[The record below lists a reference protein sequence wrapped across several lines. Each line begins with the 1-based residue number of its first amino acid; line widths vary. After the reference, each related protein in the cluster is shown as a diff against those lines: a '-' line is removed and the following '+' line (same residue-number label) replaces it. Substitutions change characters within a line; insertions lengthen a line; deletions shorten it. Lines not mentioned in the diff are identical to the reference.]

1 MYANNKMTIQPAQD
15 FKSIKFFNNFD
26 GLRFIAALLVIFH
39 HAASLTKQHGDT
51 LITQLDLFKNGE
63 NAVSFFFVLSGFLIT
78 YLLLQ
83 EQDIK
88 QKISIRNFYIKRIL
102 RIWPLYFLL
111 IIVALFIQPFFIDL
125 FHIPYIMPYNI
136 EETWMYFVFFL
147 PGMVTFYY
155 GSHLL
160 EPLWSIGVEELF
172 YLLWAPIFKYIK
184 KFIFPMLLFVL
195 ALKLVLLHLSHLG
208 YFPPAISYLIRILQF
223 ESMAYGGIGAYLLFN
238 YGNQFLKYA
247 RLLQI
252 LKLVF
257 ALSILGLIFFSSAIH
272 FLLFKSDSHF
282 DFEVFVKS
290 FLFAGFLFSMALT
303 NKKILLLSSK
313 PMVYLGEISYGIY
326 MYHLLILTVL
336 ILPIY
341 NLHLNPI
348 LQDSLFL
355 GLSIL
360 LTILIAG
367 FSKRFFE
374 SYFLNFRKK
383 LLR

>member
-1 MYANNKMTIQPAQD
+1 MTNQQDVD

-26 GLRFIAALLVIFH
+26 GLRFIAALLVLFH
-39 HAASLTKQHGDT
+39 HAASMMSKNGETF
-51 LITQLDLFKNGE
+51 ITQLDLFKNGA

-83 EQDIK
+83 EQDK
-88 QKISIRNFYIKRIL
+88 KRHVSIRNFYIKRIL
-102 RIWPLYFLL
+102 RIWPLYFLM
-111 IIVALFIQPFFIDL
+111 IIIALFIQPVLIDL
-125 FHIPYIMPYNI
+125 LHIPYVMTYDFK
-136 EETWMYFVFFL
+136 ETWMYFVFFL
-147 PGMVTFYY
+147 PGMVTYY
-155 GSHLL
+155 FGGSHLL

-172 YLLWAPIFKYIK
+172 YLFWAPVFKYIHR
-184 KFIFPMLLFVL
+184 FIFPILLFVL
-195 ALKLVLLHLSHLG
+195 VAKLVLLQLSHLG
-208 YFPPAISYLIRILQF
+208 YFPPAMAYLIRILQF

-238 YGNQFLKYA
+238 YGKQLLHYA
-247 RLLQI
+247 RLIQI
-252 LKLVF
+252 MKLLF
-257 ALSILGLIFFSSAIH
+257 GLSILGLIFFSNAIH
-272 FLLFKSDSHF
+272 ILLFKSNSNS

-303 NKKILLLSSK
+303 NKKILFLSSK

-336 ILPIY
+336 ILPIH

-348 LQDSLFL
+348 LKDSLFL
-355 GLSIL
+355 GASIL

-367 FSKRFFE
+367 LSKRFFE

>member
-1 MYANNKMTIQPAQD
+1 VTHQEKVD
-15 FKSIKFFNNFD
+15 FKSIKLFNNFD
-26 GLRFIAALLVIFH
+26 GLRFIAALLVLCH
-39 HAASLTKQHGDT
+39 HAASLTGQHGAT
-51 LITQLDLFKNGE
+51 LITQLDFFKNGE

-83 EQDIK
+83 EKEVK

-111 IIVALFIQPFFIDL
+111 IIIALFIQPVFIDL
-125 FHIPYIMPYNI
+125 FHIPYVLPYNFKD
-136 EETWMYFVFFL
+136 TWMYFVFFL

-172 YLLWAPIFKYIK
+172 YLIWAPIFKYVK
-184 KFIFPMLLFVL
+184 KFIFPVLLLVL
-195 ALKLVLLHLSHLG
+195 AAKLVFLQLSHLG

-223 ESMAYGGIGAYLLFN
+223 ESMSYGGIGAFVLFN
-238 YGNQFLKYA
+238 YGKSLLKYA
-247 RLLQI
+247 RSIQVI
-252 LKLVF
+252 KLVF
-257 ALSILGLIFFSSAIH
+257 VLAILALIFFSSTIH
-272 FLLFKSDSHF
+272 FLLFNSNSHS

-303 NKKILLLSSK
+303 NKKILFLSSK

-336 ILPIY
+336 ILPIH
-341 NLHLNPI
+341 NLQLNPW

-355 GLSIL
+355 SSSIL
-360 LTILIAG
+360 LTILVAAL
-367 FSKRFFE
+367 SKRFFE

>member
-1 MYANNKMTIQPAQD
+1 MTNQQDVD

-26 GLRFIAALLVIFH
+26 GLRFIAALLVLFH
-39 HAASLTKQHGDT
+39 HAASMMSKNGETF
-51 LITQLDLFKNGE
+51 ITQLDLFKNGA

-83 EQDIK
+83 EQDK
-88 QKISIRNFYIKRIL
+88 KRHVSIRNFYIKRIL
-102 RIWPLYFLL
+102 RIWPLYFLM
-111 IIVALFIQPFFIDL
+111 IIIALFIQPVLIDL
-125 FHIPYIMPYNI
+125 LHIPYVMTYDFK
-136 EETWMYFVFFL
+136 ETWMYFVFFL
-147 PGMVTFYY
+147 PGMVTYY
-155 GSHLL
+155 FGGSHLL

-172 YLLWAPIFKYIK
+172 YLFWAPVFKYIHR
-184 KFIFPMLLFVL
+184 FIFPILLFVL
-195 ALKLVLLHLSHLG
+195 VAKLVLLQLSHLG
-208 YFPPAISYLIRILQF
+208 YFPPAMAYLIRILQF

-238 YGNQFLKYA
+238 YGKQLLHFT
-247 RLLQI
+247 RLIQI
-252 LKLVF
+252 MKLGF
-257 ALSILGLIFFSSAIH
+257 GLSIIGLIFFSSAIH
-272 FLLFKSDSHF
+272 MLLFKSNSNS

-303 NKKILLLSSK
+303 NKKILFLSSK

-336 ILPIY
+336 ILPIH

-348 LQDSLFL
+348 LKDSLFL
-355 GLSIL
+355 CASIL

-367 FSKRFFE
+367 LSKRFFE

>member
-1 MYANNKMTIQPAQD
+1 MANQQDVD

-26 GLRFIAALLVIFH
+26 GLRFIAALLVLFH
-39 HAASLTKQHGDT
+39 HAASMMSKNGETF
-51 LITQLDLFKNGE
+51 ITRLDLFKNGA

-83 EQDIK
+83 EQDK
-88 QKISIRNFYIKRIL
+88 KRHVSIRNFYIKRIL
-102 RIWPLYFLL
+102 RIWPLYFLM
-111 IIVALFIQPFFIDL
+111 IIIALFIQPVLIDL
-125 FHIPYIMPYNI
+125 LHIPYVMTYDLK
-136 EETWMYFVFFL
+136 ETWMYFVFFL
-147 PGMVTFYY
+147 PGMVTFYFG

-172 YLLWAPIFKYIK
+172 YLFWAPVFKYVHR
-184 KFIFPMLLFVL
+184 FIFPILFFVL
-195 ALKLVLLHLSHLG
+195 VAKLVLLQLSHLG
-208 YFPPAISYLIRILQF
+208 YFPPAMAYLIRILQF

-238 YGNQFLKYA
+238 YGKQLLHYT
-247 RLLQI
+247 RLIQI
-252 LKLVF
+252 MKLAF
-257 ALSILGLIFFSSAIH
+257 GLSILGLIFFSSAIH
-272 FLLFKSDSHF
+272 ILLFKSNSHS

-303 NKKILLLSSK
+303 NKKILFLSSK

-341 NLHLNPI
+341 NLRLNQI

-355 GLSIL
+355 GASML

-367 FSKRFFE
+367 LSKRFFE

>member
-1 MYANNKMTIQPAQD
+1 MTNQQDVD

-26 GLRFIAALLVIFH
+26 GLRFIAALLVLFH
-39 HAASLTKQHGDT
+39 HAASMMSKNGETF
-51 LITQLDLFKNGE
+51 ITQLDLFKNGA

-83 EQDIK
+83 EQDK
-88 QKISIRNFYIKRIL
+88 KRHVSIRNFYIKRIL
-102 RIWPLYFLL
+102 RIWPLYFLM
-111 IIVALFIQPFFIDL
+111 IIIALFIQPVLIDL
-125 FHIPYIMPYNI
+125 LHIPYVMTYDFK
-136 EETWMYFVFFL
+136 ETWMYFVFFL
-147 PGMVTFYY
+147 PGMVTFYFG

-172 YLLWAPIFKYIK
+172 YLFWAPVFKYIHR
-184 KFIFPMLLFVL
+184 FIFSILLFILV
-195 ALKLVLLHLSHLG
+195 AKLVLLQLSHLG
-208 YFPPAISYLIRILQF
+208 YFPPAMAYLIRILQF

-238 YGNQFLKYA
+238 YGKQLLHYA
-247 RLLQI
+247 RLIQI
-252 LKLVF
+252 IKLLF
-257 ALSILGLIFFSSAIH
+257 GLSILGLIFFSSAIH
-272 FLLFKSDSHF
+272 ILLFKSNSNS

-303 NKKILLLSSK
+303 NKKILFLSSK

-336 ILPIY
+336 ILPIH

-348 LQDSLFL
+348 LKDSLFL
-355 GLSIL
+355 CASIL

-367 FSKRFFE
+367 LSKRFFE

>member
-1 MYANNKMTIQPAQD
+1 MHAVDKMTNQQDVD
-15 FKSIKFFNNFD
+15 FKSIKFFHNFD
-26 GLRFIAALLVIFH
+26 GLRFIAAFLVLFH
-39 HAASLTKQHGDT
+39 HAASLTAQHGAT

-83 EQDIK
+83 EKGIK
-88 QKISIRNFYIKRIL
+88 EKITIRNFYIKRIL

-111 IIVALFIQPFFIDL
+111 IIIALFIQPLVIDL
-125 FHIPYIMPYNI
+125 MHIPYVMPYNLKD
-136 EETWMYFVFFL
+136 TWMYFVFFL
-147 PGMVTFYY
+147 PGMVTFYF

-172 YLLWAPIFKYIK
+172 YLLWAPVFKYFNKYILP
-184 KFIFPMLLFVL
+184 ILLFVL
-195 ALKLVLLHLSHLG
+195 VAKLFLLQLSHLG
-208 YFPPAISYLIRILQF
+208 YFSPEMAYLLRILQF

-238 YGNQFLKYA
+238 YGKPLLNYT
-247 RLLQI
+247 RLIQI
-252 LKLVF
+252 MKLVF
-257 ALSILGLIFFSSAIH
+257 GLSILGLIFFNSAIH
-272 FLLFKSDSHF
+272 FLLFKSNSHS

-290 FLFAGFLFSMALT
+290 FLFAGFLFSLALT
-303 NKKILLLSSK
+303 NKKILFLSSK

-336 ILPIY
+336 ILPIH
-341 NLHLNPI
+341 NLRLDLI

-355 GLSIL
+355 GASIL

-367 FSKRFFE
+367 LSKRFFE

>member
-1 MYANNKMTIQPAQD
+1 MTNQQDVD

-26 GLRFIAALLVIFH
+26 GLRFIAALLVLFH
-39 HAASLTKQHGDT
+39 HAASMMSKNGETF
-51 LITQLDLFKNGE
+51 ITQLDLFKNGA

-83 EQDIK
+83 EQDK
-88 QKISIRNFYIKRIL
+88 KRHVSIRNFYIKRIL
-102 RIWPLYFLL
+102 RIWPLYFLM
-111 IIVALFIQPFFIDL
+111 IIIALFIQPVLIDL
-125 FHIPYIMPYNI
+125 LHIPYVMTYDFK
-136 EETWMYFVFFL
+136 ETWMYFVFFL
-147 PGMVTFYY
+147 PGMVTYY
-155 GSHLL
+155 FGGSHLL

-172 YLLWAPIFKYIK
+172 YLFWAPVFKYVHR
-184 KFIFPMLLFVL
+184 FIFPILLFVL
-195 ALKLVLLHLSHLG
+195 MAKLVLLQLSHLG
-208 YFPPAISYLIRILQF
+208 YFPPAMAYLIRIFQF

-238 YGNQFLKYA
+238 YGKQLLHYA
-247 RLLQI
+247 RLIQI
-252 LKLVF
+252 IKLLF
-257 ALSILGLIFFSSAIH
+257 GLSILGLIFFSSAIH
-272 FLLFKSDSHF
+272 ILLFKSNSNF

-303 NKKILLLSSK
+303 NKKILFLSSK

-336 ILPIY
+336 ILPIH

-348 LQDSLFL
+348 LKDSLFL
-355 GLSIL
+355 CASIL

-367 FSKRFFE
+367 LSKRFFE

>member
-1 MYANNKMTIQPAQD
+1 MENQQDVD

-26 GLRFIAALLVIFH
+26 GLRFIAALLVLFH
-39 HAASLTKQHGDT
+39 HAASMMSKNGETF
-51 LITQLDLFKNGE
+51 ITQLDLFKNGA

-78 YLLLQ
+78 YLILQ
-83 EQDIK
+83 EQDK
-88 QKISIRNFYIKRIL
+88 KRHVSIRNFYIKRIL
-102 RIWPLYFLL
+102 RIWPLYFLM
-111 IIVALFIQPFFIDL
+111 IIIALFIQPVLIDL
-125 FHIPYIMPYNI
+125 LHIPYVMTYDFK
-136 EETWMYFVFFL
+136 ETWMYFVFFL
-147 PGMVTFYY
+147 PGMVTYY
-155 GSHLL
+155 FGGSHLL

-172 YLLWAPIFKYIK
+172 YLFWAPVFKYIHR
-184 KFIFPMLLFVL
+184 FIFPILLFVL
-195 ALKLVLLHLSHLG
+195 VAKLVLLQLSHLG
-208 YFPPAISYLIRILQF
+208 YFPPAMAYLIRILQF

-238 YGNQFLKYA
+238 YGKQLLRYA
-247 RLLQI
+247 RLIQI
-252 LKLVF
+252 IKLLF
-257 ALSILGLIFFSSAIH
+257 GLSILGLIFFSSAIH
-272 FLLFKSDSHF
+272 ILLFKSNSNS

-303 NKKILLLSSK
+303 NKKILFLSSK

-336 ILPIY
+336 ILPIH

-348 LQDSLFL
+348 LKDSLFL
-355 GLSIL
+355 CASIL

-367 FSKRFFE
+367 LSKRFFE

>member
-1 MYANNKMTIQPAQD
+1 MENQQDVD

-26 GLRFIAALLVIFH
+26 GLRFIAALLVLFH
-39 HAASLTKQHGDT
+39 HAASMMSKNGETF
-51 LITQLDLFKNGE
+51 ITQLDLFKNGA

-78 YLLLQ
+78 YLILQ
-83 EQDIK
+83 EQDK
-88 QKISIRNFYIKRIL
+88 KRHVSIRNFYIKRIL
-102 RIWPLYFLL
+102 RIWPLYFLM
-111 IIVALFIQPFFIDL
+111 IIIALFIQPVLIDL
-125 FHIPYIMPYNI
+125 LHIPYVMTYDFK
-136 EETWMYFVFFL
+136 ETWMYFVFFL
-147 PGMVTFYY
+147 PGMVTYY
-155 GSHLL
+155 FGGSHLL

-172 YLLWAPIFKYIK
+172 YLFWAPVFKYIHR
-184 KFIFPMLLFVL
+184 FIFPILLFVL
-195 ALKLVLLHLSHLG
+195 VAKLVLLQLSHLG
-208 YFPPAISYLIRILQF
+208 YFPPAMAYLIRILQF

-238 YGNQFLKYA
+238 YGKQLLHYA
-247 RLLQI
+247 RLIQI
-252 LKLVF
+252 IKLLF
-257 ALSILGLIFFSSAIH
+257 GLSILGLIFFSSAIH
-272 FLLFKSDSHF
+272 ILLFKSNSNS

-303 NKKILLLSSK
+303 NKKILFLSSK

-336 ILPIY
+336 ILPIH

-348 LQDSLFL
+348 LKDSLFL
-355 GLSIL
+355 CASIL

-367 FSKRFFE
+367 LSKRFFE